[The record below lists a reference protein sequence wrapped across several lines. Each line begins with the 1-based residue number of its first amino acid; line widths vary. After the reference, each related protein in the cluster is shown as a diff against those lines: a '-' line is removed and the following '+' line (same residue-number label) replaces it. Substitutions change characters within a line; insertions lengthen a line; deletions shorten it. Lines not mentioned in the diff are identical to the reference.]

1 VKQAD
6 DDQWR
11 REARTTISIGSFMI
25 WSLSVDSWEMHG
37 VIRKFAIPCGM
48 VYLENYRSPLVIHPT
63 SHICCLH
70 ACMEVMLAQQ

>member
-11 REARTTISIGSFMI
+11 REARTMILIGSFTI
-25 WSLSVDSWEMHG
+25 WSLSVDSWEMQG

-48 VYLENYRSPLVIHPT
+48 VYLEN
-63 SHICCLH
+63 
-70 ACMEVMLAQQ
+70 